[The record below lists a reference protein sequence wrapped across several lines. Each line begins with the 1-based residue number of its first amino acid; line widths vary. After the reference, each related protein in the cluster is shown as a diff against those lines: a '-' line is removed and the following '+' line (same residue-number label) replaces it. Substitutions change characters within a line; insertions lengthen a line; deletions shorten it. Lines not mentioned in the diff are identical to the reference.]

1 MKEILPVIPK
11 KEWIEGRRTL
21 LAWFEAAQRPLP
33 WRNKPE
39 PYPIWLCEIIMQ
51 QTRIEQGLAYWQE
64 FLETWPT
71 VEDLAQAPLEE
82 VLKKWQGLGYYSRAR
97 NLHKAAQAIANTMNG
112 VFPTTAAGWK
122 ALPGVGPYT
131 AAAVSSICF
140 NEVIPAID
148 GNVLRVLS
156 RYLAITEPID
166 RPAGRKPIDSFA
178 SEWVHPTEPGNHNQA
193 LMELGALVC
202 KPRNPDCTSCPL
214 SNSCRS
220 VQLIPGQTPTPPI
233 KAGKTRVENVA
244 LTFHVVTDGRRVWM
258 KQRPQTGIWGG
269 LWEFPSTETNE
280 ANSAGSQLSDENLFN
295 SCESQGQWGESFI
308 HVLSHRR
315 LHCQFWIWKAPTTVT
330 PDSGQWLTWHEA
342 KNLPIPR
349 ALDRFW
355 HDLEKSLSSKSVS

>member
-1 MKEILPVIPK
+1 MEEILSVIPK

-33 WRNKPE
+33 WRDEPA

-51 QTRIEQGLAYWQE
+51 QTRIEHGLAYWQQ

-97 NLHKAAQAIANTMNG
+97 NLHKAAQAIACTMNG
-112 VFPTTAAGWK
+112 VFPTTAADWK
-122 ALPGVGPYT
+122 SLPGVGPYT
-131 AAAVSSICF
+131 AAAVASICF
-140 NEVIPAID
+140 NESIPAID

-156 RYLAITEPID
+156 RYLAITEPVD
-166 RPAGRKPIDSFA
+166 RPSGRKLLDSFA
-178 SEWVHPTEPGNHNQA
+178 SEWIHPTEPGNHNQA

-202 KPRNPDCTSCPL
+202 KPRNPDCSSCPL
-214 SNSCRS
+214 SKSCRS
-220 VQLIPGQTPTPPI
+220 VQSSPGQTPKPPM

-244 LTFHVVTDGRRVWM
+244 LTFHIVSDGHRVWM
-258 KQRPQTGIWGG
+258 RQRPQTGIWGG
-269 LWEFPSTETNE
+269 LWEFPSTETTGPVSAE
-280 ANSAGSQLSDENLFN
+280 AHIPDKNLLN
-295 SCESQGQWGESFI
+295 TCESQGQWGVSFV

-315 LHCQFWIWKAPTTVT
+315 LHCQFWIWKAKATVT
-330 PDSGQWLTWHEA
+330 PDAGQWLTWDDA